1 MIIIACCRNLIY
13 INTMP
18 LLLKKISEKLSGR
31 LSGTVPSDIE
41 DAGRRNLFSI
51 FLLLLIAPLLIFGT
65 YLVKSGHYGYGI
77 VDYIVASLFV
87 FFLIIFRRVRNARV
101 FYRFALSLLCFL
113 MVYWVNTGAARGYAS
128 LWVLTIP
135 PFAFFLLGRRE
146 GVIWTVFVFVV
157 TTAFFL
163 FPSLSVNGF
172 VYESGF
178 VSRYLFTL
186 FLIVLFTY
194 NYESMREKYKKA
206 MESEQRKLHDE
217 KELLAEAK
225 SEVEAVNSRL
235 SEEMK
240 IRQKAEED
248 LRAHRDRLEEVVVE
262 RTLELRNTNARLAAN
277 EKKYRLMADNIID
290 MVWTADMSLH
300 FTYISPSVT
309 RIFGY
314 TVDEAMSLPFDK
326 WNTPDS
332 FSSVLRIF
340 KEQMELEKNGKAD
353 PESYVN
359 VELEHIRKDGTVIPV
374 EVTVSFLRNYEGKA
388 IGIVGITRDISE
400 RIKALEE
407 NRRMHEQLAQA
418 QKMEAIGT
426 LVSGIA
432 HDFNNIL
439 GGIIG
444 SYDLLTRMLKDE
456 KLQKRE
462 RVDKYLNLGMESSL
476 RSAELIKQLL
486 ALSRKHEITLN
497 PVDINDSIGHVIDIC
512 RNSLPK
518 TVEIDYL
525 PSDVPLIVMGDTIQ
539 IEQVFLNL
547 CINASHAMTLMR
559 GDNEK
564 QGGVLKL
571 RAHKIQSDYIIKEL
585 YPDCNSYDGTWVKV
599 DVSDTGVGMDNETRK
614 RIFEPF
620 FSMKKQNEGSGLGL
634 AISYNI
640 IRQHRGLIHIYSEP
654 GKGSSF
660 SVYIPYYGNVETV
673 DAGRKCGGDISMGS
687 GTVLVIDDEHVMLN
701 VARGFLEECG
711 YIVLTA
717 DTGNEGID
725 IYRSR
730 CREISAV
737 LVDLS
742 MPGKSGLEVFM
753 ELKNINRDVKVILAS
768 GMLDQES
775 RLTADT
781 IGIKGV
787 VNKPYLAD
795 DLSRMMRSIIQGEGS
810 L

>member
-1 MIIIACCRNLIY
+1 MQSI
-13 INTMP
+13 
-18 LLLKKISEKLSGR
+18 LKKISEKYLEH
-31 LSGTVPSDIE
+31 LSGTASSDIE
-41 DAGRRNLFSI
+41 EAGRRNLFAI
-51 FLLLLIAPLLIFGT
+51 FLILLIAPLLIFGT
-65 YLVKSGHYGYGI
+65 YLIKIGYYGYGI
-77 VDYIVASLFV
+77 VDYIVALLFV
-87 FFLIIFRRVRNARV
+87 VFLFVLRRVHNVKV
-101 FYRFALSLLCFL
+101 FYRFALSLLCAL
-113 MVYWVNTGAARGYAS
+113 MVYWVNTGAANGYAS

-135 PFAFFLLGRRE
+135 PFTFFLLGRRE
-146 GVIWTVFVFVV
+146 GVIWTIFVFIV
-157 TTAFFL
+157 TTAFLL
-163 FPSLSVNGF
+163 FPPLSVNGF
-172 VYESGF
+172 IYEIRF

-194 NYESMREKYKKA
+194 NYESMRERYKKE
-206 MESEQRKLHDE
+206 MESEQDKLREE
-217 KELLAEAK
+217 KERLAEAK
-225 SEVEAVNSRL
+225 NEVDAVNARL

-240 IRQKAEED
+240 IRRKAEEE

-262 RTLELRNTNARLAAN
+262 RTIELRNSNARLAAN
-277 EKKYRLMADNIID
+277 EKRYRLMADNIMD
-290 MVWTADMSLH
+290 MVWTADMNLK
-300 FTYISPSVT
+300 FTFISPSVS

-314 TVDEAMSLPFDK
+314 AVDEAMALPFDK
-326 WNTPDS
+326 WNTPES
-332 FSSVLRIF
+332 FIKVAAIF
-340 KEQMELEKNGKAD
+340 SEELENEKREKFD
-353 PESYVN
+353 PNRYIN
-359 VELEHIRKDGTVIPV
+359 VELEHIRKDGKVIPV
-374 EVTVSFLRNYEGKA
+374 EVTVSFLRNHEGEP

-400 RIKALEE
+400 RIKAQEE

-456 KLQKRE
+456 KVEKRE
-462 RVDKYLNLGMESSL
+462 RIDKYLNLGMESSL

-486 ALSRKHEITLN
+486 ALSRKHEITLS
-497 PVDINDSIGHVIDIC
+497 PVDINYSLVHVIEIC

-525 PSDVPLIVMGDTIQ
+525 PSDVPLVVMGDIVQ

-547 CINASHAMTLMR
+547 CINASHAMTIMR
-559 GDNEK
+559 GNEEK

-571 RAHKIQSDYIIKEL
+571 RANKIQSDYIIKEL
-585 YPDCNSYDGTWVKV
+585 YPECNSYDGTWVKV
-599 DVSDTGVGMDNETRK
+599 EVSDTGVGMDNETKK

-654 GKGSSF
+654 GRGSSF
-660 SVYIPYYGNVETV
+660 SVYIPAYSNVEAV
-673 DAGRKCGGDISMGS
+673 DSGRKCSGDITMGS

-711 YIVLTA
+711 YNVLTA
-717 DTGNEGID
+717 DNGNEGIE

-730 CREISAV
+730 FRDICAV

-775 RLTADT
+775 RLTADS
-781 IGIKGV
+781 IGIKGL

-795 DLSRMMRSIIQGEGS
+795 ELSKMLKSII
-810 L
+810 